1 MNPSPP
7 GVSLAITAPRCN
19 GGVFDLADL
28 ASGTIHC
35 WHFDLDDRVDGHED
49 LLNALGDDVPEQ
61 SAAPSH
67 PVARRR
73 SLLSRALLRTLVGRY
88 LDVEPRSI
96 ELATGP
102 HGKPRLRGSDGSHG
116 LVFNASHTGRKGV
129 LALAFDGDL
138 GIDVEDWRRVGNVA
152 GLLRRCFADSE
163 RAHWESLEPSCQ
175 QAELFRFWTL
185 KEAYCKAV
193 GRGLALGLK
202 RCVFDCTGSH
212 PRLTKQ
218 PADCGDPEDWHFAE
232 LAMPAGT
239 SGAVAFNRPIR
250 ALRQFTLDTRSA
262 P

>member
-61 SAAPSH
+61 RAAPSH
-67 PVARRR
+67 PLARRR

-163 RAHWESLEPSCQ
+163 RAHWESLKPSCQ
-175 QAELFRFWTL
+175 RAPSRAIQSRP
-185 KEAYCKAV
+185 KMSRKA
-193 GRGLALGLK
+193 
-202 RCVFDCTGSH
+202 
-212 PRLTKQ
+212 
-218 PADCGDPEDWHFAE
+218 
-232 LAMPAGT
+232 
-239 SGAVAFNRPIR
+239 
-250 ALRQFTLDTRSA
+250 
-262 P
+262 